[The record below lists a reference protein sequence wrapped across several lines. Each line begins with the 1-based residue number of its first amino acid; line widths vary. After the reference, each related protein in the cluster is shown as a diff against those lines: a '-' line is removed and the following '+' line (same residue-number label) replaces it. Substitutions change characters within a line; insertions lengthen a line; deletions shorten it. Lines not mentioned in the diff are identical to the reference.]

1 MSIDNSS
8 TTRVYTTE
16 NCVQCGAT
24 KRWLDTRGID
34 YETVDLTESPDD
46 YAAVTALGY
55 KAAPVVAVGEHE
67 HWGGFRVDLLELH
80 FGKKAA

>member
-1 MSIDNSS
+1 MNISS
-8 TTRVYTTE
+8 AEATVYTTPG
-16 NCVQCGAT
+16 CAQCRMT
-24 KRWLDTRGID
+24 KRWLDSRGVD

-46 YAAVTALGY
+46 YGAVTALGY

-67 HWGGFRVDLLELH
+67 HWGGFRPDLLELH

>member
-1 MSIDNSS
+1 MNLS
-8 TTRVYTTE
+8 TTRVYTTPS
-16 NCVQCGAT
+16 CVQCDAT

-55 KAAPVVAVGEHE
+55 KSAPVIMVADDV
-67 HWGGFRVDLLELH
+67 HWGGFRPDLLELH

>member
-1 MSIDNSS
+1 M
-8 TTRVYTTE
+8 
-16 NCVQCGAT
+16 T

-55 KAAPVVAVGEHE
+55 KSAPVIAVEKDV
-67 HWGGFRVDLLELH
+67 HWGGFRPDLLELY